1 MAPSRPLATREKKLL
16 AQRPALPAQNDPEQS
31 CRSDRGSGGSGELG
45 GLGGLG
51 APERPLPPAAPRD
64 RGAFSLVGSSTPEAG
79 LWLRGGRR
87 LSEALVA
94 ILWFYSSAGSFPVSL
109 LPF

>member
-1 MAPSRPLATREKKLL
+1 MAPSRPLATREKQLL

-31 CRSDRGSGGSGELG
+31 RRSDRGSGELG
-45 GLGGLG
+45 ELG

-87 LSEALVA
+87 LSEALVT

>member
-1 MAPSRPLATREKKLL
+1 MKLL
-16 AQRPALPAQNDPEQS
+16 AQLPALPAQNDPEQR
-31 CRSDRGSGGSGELG
+31 CRSDRGSGGSG

-94 ILWFYSSAGSFPVSL
+94 LLWFYSSADSFPVSL
-109 LPF
+109 LRF